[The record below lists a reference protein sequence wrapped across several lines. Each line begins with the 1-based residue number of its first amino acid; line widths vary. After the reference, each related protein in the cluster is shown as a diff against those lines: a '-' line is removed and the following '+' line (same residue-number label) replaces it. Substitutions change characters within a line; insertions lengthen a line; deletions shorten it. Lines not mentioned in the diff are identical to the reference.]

1 MASSVL
7 GEVGRSLRGGEG
19 GQAGHRHKGRDWT
32 GVLALVLVHS
42 PFEWFLF
49 EPEFLAAL
57 VQLDG
62 VS

>member
-7 GEVGRSLRGGEG
+7 GEVGRSLQEAAGRRHNPVPTTDYWRG
-19 GQAGHRHKGRDWT
+19 AGVD
-32 GVLALVLVHS
+32 S

-49 EPEFLAAL
+49 VPEFVATL

-62 VS
+62 VP